1 MWNQFYIPD
10 VDIQNA
16 ELKQYC
22 KMENVLPGDLKYTII
37 RRDTIRIGLEKLA
50 FRALQR
56 IDKSLNFIIERLIAD
71 LEHKGRAQ
79 GYYS

>member
-10 VDIQNA
+10 GDKKNA
-16 ELKQYC
+16 ALMQYC
-22 KMENVLPGDLKYTII
+22 RLENVLPGDLKCDVLQ
-37 RRDTIRIGLEKLA
+37 RDTIRIRLEKLA
-50 FRALQR
+50 FHVLQH

-79 GYYS
+79 GDYS